1 MIYLEIGILLLFSS
15 RFIVW
20 KRAIPIFLT
29 YINRRESDSKGK
41 IISHRKAIFTSIGA
55 QIGVGNIA
63 GVATAVHL
71 GGPGAIFWMWISA
84 MLGMTFRMVAVHLSI
99 KEQST
104 VDESSPL
111 FASPFGYLERYLPRS
126 WGWIPKAFAVLTIL
140 GGVIGA
146 NLIQSNSVSHALH
159 GQFIFPNL
167 IVALALTMLVAA
179 VIIGGFQNIVKYC
192 AAIAPWMVSLYLLAG
207 FAIIVFNPGKAIEA
221 LGSIIY
227 YAFTPYSVGGGVVAY
242 SLQQTLQYGTARS
255 VFSHASGTGMSTFL
269 FTEDSK
275 VSAYMAAITPIID
288 TLIICTTTGL
298 VILIGMSWQW
308 ETGAN
313 LATLSFASSLGH
325 IGQIIVVISLVIFAF
340 TSIIA
345 YYYFSQRCFEYL
357 GGENILLFRTLYL
370 VPTFMGP
377 FLSVRFAWTLGDIIT
392 GLALLFHL
400 VPLTYIFLFKRRE
413 IMAELSA

>member
-1 MIYLEIGILLLFSS
+1 
-15 RFIVW
+15 
-20 KRAIPIFLT
+20 
-29 YINRRESDSKGK
+29 
-41 IISHRKAIFTSIGA
+41 
-55 QIGVGNIA
+55 
-63 GVATAVHL
+63 
-71 GGPGAIFWMWISA
+71 
-84 MLGMTFRMVAVHLSI
+84 
-99 KEQST
+99 
-104 VDESSPL
+104 
-111 FASPFGYLERYLPRS
+111 
-126 WGWIPKAFAVLTIL
+126 
-140 GGVIGA
+140 
-146 NLIQSNSVSHALH
+146 
-159 GQFIFPNL
+159 
-167 IVALALTMLVAA
+167 
-179 VIIGGFQNIVKYC
+179 
-192 AAIAPWMVSLYLLAG
+192 APWMVSLYLLAG